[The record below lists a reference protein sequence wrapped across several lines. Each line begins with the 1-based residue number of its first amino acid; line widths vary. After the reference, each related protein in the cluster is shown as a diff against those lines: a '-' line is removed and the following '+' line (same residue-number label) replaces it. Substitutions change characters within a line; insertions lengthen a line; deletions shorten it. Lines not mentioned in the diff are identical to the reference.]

1 MEKFKDISVSIKQHL
16 AYVEINR
23 PPNNFFDANLIQQI
37 ADAYEILDEEDECRV
52 ILLKSEGKNFC
63 AGANFGQDE
72 DMLDKSVPYKKLYA
86 QAVRLFR
93 TRKPVIAV
101 VQGAAIGGGLGLALS
116 ADFRVACHEARFA
129 ANFAKLGFHPG
140 FGSSIT
146 LPRVVG
152 VQKAMDMLFT
162 ARRVTGEEAFKIGL
176 ADKFCSKEKIIEEAE
191 QLAEEIASSAP
202 MAVESIRSTLRG
214 NLADQIEQIVDWE
227 LSEQVRL
234 QKTEDF
240 KTGIAASLSR
250 ETPQFKRK

>member
-37 ADAYEILDEEDECRV
+37 ADAYESLDEEDECRV

-152 VQKAMDMLFT
+152 MQKAMDMLFT

-176 ADKFCSKEKIIEEAE
+176 ADKFCTKEKITEEAE
-191 QLAEEIASSAP
+191 QLAMEIASSAP

-214 NLADQIEQIVDWE
+214 NLADQIERIVDWE

-240 KTGIAASLSR
+240 KTGIAASLTR

>member
-1 MEKFKDISVSIKQHL
+1 MEKFQDISVSIKQHL

-93 TRKPVIAV
+93 TGKPVIGI

-176 ADKFCSKEKIIEEAE
+176 ADKFCSKEKITEEAE
-191 QLAEEIASSAP
+191 QLAMEIASSAP

>member
-16 AYVEINR
+16 DYVEINR

-37 ADAYEILDEEDECRV
+37 ADAYESLDEEDECRV

-93 TRKPVIAV
+93 TRKPVIAI

-152 VQKAMDMLFT
+152 VQKAKDMLFT

-191 QLAEEIASSAP
+191 QLAKEIASSAP
-202 MAVESIRSTLRG
+202 MAVESIRTTLRG

>member
-37 ADAYEILDEEDECRV
+37 ADAYESLDEEDECRV

-93 TRKPVIAV
+93 TRTPVIAV

-176 ADKFCSKEKIIEEAE
+176 ADKFCSKDKILEEAE
-191 QLAEEIASSAP
+191 QLAMEIASSAP

>member
-37 ADAYEILDEEDECRV
+37 ADAYESLDEEDECRV

-101 VQGAAIGGGLGLALS
+101 VQGLS
-116 ADFRVACHEARFA
+116 LIH
-129 ANFAKLGFHPG
+129 
-140 FGSSIT
+140 I
-146 LPRVVG
+146 
-152 VQKAMDMLFT
+152 
-162 ARRVTGEEAFKIGL
+162 
-176 ADKFCSKEKIIEEAE
+176 
-191 QLAEEIASSAP
+191 
-202 MAVESIRSTLRG
+202 
-214 NLADQIEQIVDWE
+214 
-227 LSEQVRL
+227 
-234 QKTEDF
+234 
-240 KTGIAASLSR
+240 
-250 ETPQFKRK
+250 

>member
-191 QLAEEIASSAP
+191 QLAKEIASSAP

>member
-37 ADAYEILDEEDECRV
+37 ADAYESLDEENECRV
-52 ILLKSEGKNFC
+52 VLLKSEGKNFC

-176 ADKFCSKEKIIEEAE
+176 ADKFCSKDKILEEAE
-191 QLAEEIASSAP
+191 QLAMEIASSAP

-240 KTGIAASLSR
+240 KAGIAASLSR

>member
-37 ADAYEILDEEDECRV
+37 ADAYESLDEEDECRV

-93 TRKPVIAV
+93 TRTPVIAV

-176 ADKFCSKEKIIEEAE
+176 ADKFCSKEKITEEAE
-191 QLAEEIASSAP
+191 QLAMEIASSAP

-214 NLADQIEQIVDWE
+214 NLADQIVDWE

>member
-37 ADAYEILDEEDECRV
+37 ADAYESLDEEDECRV

-93 TRKPVIAV
+93 TRKPVIAI

-176 ADKFCSKEKIIEEAE
+176 ADKFCFKEKLLEEAE
-191 QLAEEIASSAP
+191 QLAMEIASSAP

>member
-16 AYVEINR
+16 AHVEINR

-37 ADAYEILDEEDECRV
+37 ADAYESLDEEDECRV

-152 VQKAMDMLFT
+152 VQKAKDMLFT

-176 ADKFCSKEKIIEEAE
+176 ADKFCSKEKITEEAE
-191 QLAEEIASSAP
+191 QLAMEIASSAP

>member
-37 ADAYEILDEEDECRV
+37 ADAYESLDEEDECRV

-176 ADKFCSKEKIIEEAE
+176 ADKFCSKEKITEEAE
-191 QLAEEIASSAP
+191 QLAMEIASSAP

-240 KTGIAASLSR
+240 KTGIAASLTR

>member
-37 ADAYEILDEEDECRV
+37 ADAYESLDEEDECRV

-152 VQKAMDMLFT
+152 VQKAKDMLFT

-176 ADKFCSKEKIIEEAE
+176 ADKFCSKEKITEAAE
-191 QLAEEIASSAP
+191 QLAMEIASSAP

-240 KTGIAASLSR
+240 KAGIAASLSR

>member
-37 ADAYEILDEEDECRV
+37 ADAYESLDEEDECRV

-152 VQKAMDMLFT
+152 VQKAKDMLFT

-176 ADKFCSKEKIIEEAE
+176 ADKFCSKEKITEEAE
-191 QLAEEIASSAP
+191 QLAMEIASSAP

-250 ETPQFKRK
+250 EMPQFKRK

>member
-37 ADAYEILDEEDECRV
+37 ADAYESLDEEDECRV

-152 VQKAMDMLFT
+152 VQKAKDMLFT

-176 ADKFCSKEKIIEEAE
+176 ADKFCFKEKLLEEAE
-191 QLAEEIASSAP
+191 QLAMEIASSAP

>member
-37 ADAYEILDEEDECRV
+37 ADAYESLDEEDECRV

-152 VQKAMDMLFT
+152 VQKAKDMLFT

-176 ADKFCSKEKIIEEAE
+176 ADKFCSKEKITEAAE
-191 QLAEEIASSAP
+191 QLAMEIASSAP

>member
-16 AYVEINR
+16 AHVEINR

-37 ADAYEILDEEDECRV
+37 ADAYESLDEEDECRV

-152 VQKAMDMLFT
+152 VQKAKDMLFT

-176 ADKFCSKEKIIEEAE
+176 ADKFCSKEKITEEAE
-191 QLAEEIASSAP
+191 QLAMEIASSAP
-202 MAVESIRSTLRG
+202 MAVESIRSTLHG

-240 KTGIAASLSR
+240 KAGIAASLSR
-250 ETPQFKRK
+250 ETPQFNRK

>member
-23 PPNNFFDANLIQQI
+23 PPNNFFDADLIQQI
-37 ADAYEILDEEDECRV
+37 ADAYESLDEEDECRV

-176 ADKFCSKEKIIEEAE
+176 ADKFCSKEKITEEAE
-191 QLAEEIASSAP
+191 QLAMEIASSAP

-214 NLADQIEQIVDWE
+214 NLADQIEQSVDWE

-240 KTGIAASLSR
+240 KAGIAASLSR